1 MPVEGSRSLHQ
12 LKLEIQGVF
21 FLSVDFSL
29 CQIDIEREGAWSP
42 DAPKSQH
49 ALLRNIS
56 EEVIEPQDS
65 KRSLLSSHR

>member
-49 ALLRNIS
+49 ALLRNI
-56 EEVIEPQDS
+56 
-65 KRSLLSSHR
+65 